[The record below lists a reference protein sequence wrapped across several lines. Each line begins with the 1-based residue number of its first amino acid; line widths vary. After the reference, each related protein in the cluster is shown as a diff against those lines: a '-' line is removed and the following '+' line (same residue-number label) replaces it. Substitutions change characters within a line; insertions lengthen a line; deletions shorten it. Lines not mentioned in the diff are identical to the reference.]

1 MGIAK
6 SFKICFAPRMT
17 QRRLAVKVEIEI
29 PDKDA
34 REVLSTWMYATLL
47 SYKGAHH
54 ASSRCCIRLARAI
67 EKGRDN
73 ETRKD
78 S

>member
-1 MGIAK
+1 
-6 SFKICFAPRMT
+6 
-17 QRRLAVKVEIEI
+17 VKVEIEI

-34 REVLSTWMYATLL
+34 REVLRTWMYTSLK
-47 SYKGAHH
+47 SYNGTSH

-67 EKGRDN
+67 EKQ
-73 ETRKD
+73 RKEK

>member
-1 MGIAK
+1 
-6 SFKICFAPRMT
+6 
-17 QRRLAVKVEIEI
+17 VKVEIEI

-54 ASSRCCIRLARAI
+54 ASFRCCIRLARAI